1 MEPCLRGEEISDGEG
16 GESSENISYQSESD
30 LKINV
35 IIPKPLAKGKRL
47 KLIFMPLTEGKIS
60 HQLTRHMVFKFQP
73 QVVSLFLVQLC
84 QVY

>member
-1 MEPCLRGEEISDGEG
+1 MFHTRRCMEPCLRGEEISDGEG

-35 IIPKPLAKGKRL
+35 IIPKGKRL
-47 KLIFMPLTEGKIS
+47 KLTFMHLTEGKIS

-73 QVVSLFLVQLC
+73 
-84 QVY
+84 